1 MMSIEP
7 LATNF
12 REIWIKIEQFSLK
25 KMSSAKWGP
34 YHFNLNVLMGPVI
47 TIQVLPMFGLQWTVG
62 VPGLDY
68 MEQDTKQ
75 QPNVKQQITNSFTEN
90 KK

>member
-1 MMSIEP
+1 
-7 LATNF
+7 
-12 REIWIKIEQFSLK
+12 
-25 KMSSAKWGP
+25 
-34 YHFNLNVLMGPVI
+34 
-47 TIQVLPMFGLQWTVG
+47 MFGLQWTVG